1 MWQVV
6 RGRKA
11 SFVTSSAVDSLM
23 LRWISNECCCLAI
36 TGWESA
42 WNVSTVP
49 NQAAVLWLLPLLCA
63 FLLFLYMSI
72 PRPSLFSV
80 LPDFRLLQLQN
91 NRWQV
96 KNNVFNLVCCIWC
109 FEVFLSTTYPLM
121 LETHI
126 LSTNPY
132 HIFDLPNK

>member
-11 SFVTSSAVDSLM
+11 SLVTNSVVYSLI
-23 LRWISNECCCLAI
+23 LRWISDECCCLEIA
-36 TGWESA
+36 GWVST
-42 WNVSTVP
+42 WKLSTVP

-72 PRPSLFSV
+72 LSLSLFSI
-80 LPDFRLLQLQN
+80 LPDFRLLLIQN
-91 NRWQV
+91 NRWWA
-96 KNNVFNLVCCIWC
+96 FNLMCCIWC
-109 FEVFLSTTYPLM
+109 FEAFLSTTYPLM

-132 HIFDLPNK
+132 NIFGLPNK